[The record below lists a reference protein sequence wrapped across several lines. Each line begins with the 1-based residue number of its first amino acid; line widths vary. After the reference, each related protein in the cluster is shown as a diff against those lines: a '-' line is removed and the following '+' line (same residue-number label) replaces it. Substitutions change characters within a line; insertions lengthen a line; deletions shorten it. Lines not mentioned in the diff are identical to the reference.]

1 MIFDFSEAISISS
14 ILVNLQGPVQTLSP
28 SYSVHQIQWAR

>member
-28 SYSVHQIQWAR
+28 SYSVYSIKSAR